1 MRSALLHTALIP
13 LLSLGL
19 AAVSA
24 AQSPIEEHESA
35 VVIDRGSVDLLAD
48 LEDAT
53 HLDADVADTALVFT
67 NIGANRTGVWCRA
80 YDSDGNIVGRA
91 DTFVPGNGLRYLR
104 ASDLSGGTDFVGSA
118 VCKARGRV
126 EASVVFL
133 APSAITSLRV
143 EQQMRRGVTKIR
155 FPVIAS
161 Y

>member
-1 MRSALLHTALIP
+1 MRSAALHTSLIL

-19 AAVSA
+19 AAASG
-24 AQSPIEEHESA
+24 AQAPVEAEESVNLIE
-35 VVIDRGSVDLLAD
+35 RGSADLLAD

-67 NIGANRTGVWCRA
+67 NGGGNRAGVWCRA
-80 YDSDGNIVGRA
+80 HDTDGNVVGRA
-91 DTFVPGNGLRYLR
+91 DTYVPSNGLRYLR
-104 ASDLSGGTDFVGSA
+104 ASDLSGGVDFVGSA

-126 EASVVFL
+126 EGSVVFL

-143 EQQMRRGVTKIR
+143 KQHVRRGVTHIR